1 MQSKPSKSRPKK
13 PSTSWE
19 PVSKW
24 YHQAVGK
31 EGHYYHQSVIL
42 PKLLNLLNLNE
53 NSSILDVAC
62 GQGILARH
70 LPEKISYVGIDIAP
84 SFVKAAKQLDHN
96 PRHEYLVGD
105 AIKPYQVDQKKFSHA
120 TLILAVQNI
129 ERPDLVFKNVSAAL
143 AEDGLF
149 IIVMNHP
156 CFRIPRQ
163 SSWGV
168 DENKKLQYRRLDS
181 YASAQRI
188 PIQAHPSE
196 GSKSSETWSFH
207 YPLSS
212 YTRWLHEAGFVT
224 EFLEEWCSDKVS
236 EGKMAK
242 MENRSRDEF
251 PLFLTLIARK
261 KGR

>member
-1 MQSKPSKSRPKK
+1 MPSKPTKSRSKQI
-13 PSTSWE
+13 STSWE

-53 NSSILDVAC
+53 NSSVLDVAC

-70 LPEKISYVGIDIAP
+70 LPEKVAYVGMDIAP
-84 SFVKAAKQLDHN
+84 SFIKAAKQLDRN
-96 PRHEYLVGD
+96 PQHEYLVRD
-105 AIKPYQVDQKKFSHA
+105 AAKPYQLGKRLFSHA
-120 TLILAVQNI
+120 TLILAVQNF
-129 ERPDLVFKNVSAAL
+129 ERADLVFHHVSAAL
-143 AEDGLF
+143 AEKGLF
-149 IIVMNHP
+149 VIVMNHP

-163 SSWGV
+163 SSWGI
-168 DENKKLQYRRLDS
+168 DESKKLQYRRLDS
-181 YASAQRI
+181 YASAQKI

-196 GSKSSETWSFH
+196 GHNSSTTWSFH
-207 YPLSS
+207 HPLSS
-212 YTRWLHEAGFVT
+212 YTRWLHEAGFVI

-236 EGKMAK
+236 EGKRAK

-251 PLFLTLIARK
+251 PLFLTLIASKR
-261 KGR
+261 